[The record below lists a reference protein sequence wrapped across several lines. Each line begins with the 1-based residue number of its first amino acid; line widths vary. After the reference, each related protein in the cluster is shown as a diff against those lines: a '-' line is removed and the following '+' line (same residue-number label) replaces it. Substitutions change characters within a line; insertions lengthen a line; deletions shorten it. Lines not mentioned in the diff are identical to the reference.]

1 MNGARPRDMLARQG
15 SGALRSPR
23 EPRAAGPAL
32 PLERMERMHR
42 LSRIVLWVLGLAF
55 PVFLAACY
63 GPPHRYTR
71 LGNVAGGPR
80 DPATEPARTEPAPEA
95 ADVREGAAAAAPA
108 R

>member
-1 MNGARPRDMLARQG
+1 
-15 SGALRSPR
+15 
-23 EPRAAGPAL
+23 
-32 PLERMERMHR
+32 MHR

-80 DPATEPARTEPAPEA
+80 DPATEPAPEA
-95 ADVREGAAAAAPA
+95 AGARQGAAAATPA